1 MTAAL
6 AQWDS
11 IDVHLLRVLHL
22 LLTECSV
29 SRAARRL
36 NQSQPAVSTALRRLR
51 DLTGDPL
58 LVRSKNG
65 MTPTERG
72 AALLEPV
79 TQALASI
86 ESIATGHARFDPAT
100 TRRVFNVATPD
111 YLDPALL
118 GRILARFHS
127 LAPQAQVVFHSF
139 SPEQDFTGALA
150 EGRLDV
156 VIGNWPHPPEQLRL
170 SPLFEEEVVCMMR
183 EDHPL
188 AGRPLTAK
196 GYLEAEHLAPTPY
209 SVGQR
214 GVIDLHLARER
225 LKRNVVAWVP
235 YFSLAP
241 YMVLESDML
250 FTCPRAFAE
259 HFARRLPV
267 ALARSP
273 IDYPPMAFYLLWHD
287 RAHYAEE
294 CRWFREQIVAVGRQ
308 SSQSPTPVRAMP
320 ATPTSQRLPGM
331 GPVLN
336 AA

>member
-1 MTAAL
+1 MSNTHL
-6 AQWDS
+6 WDS

-29 SRAARRL
+29 SQAARRL

-65 MTPTERG
+65 MTPTDRG

-79 TQALASI
+79 RQALASI
-86 ESIATGHARFDPAT
+86 EQIATNPARFDPAS
-100 TRRVFNVATPD
+100 TRRSFNVATPD
-111 YLDPALL
+111 YLDPTLL
-118 GRILARFHS
+118 GHILARFHT

-139 SPEQDFTGALA
+139 SPEQDFASSLA

-170 SPLFEEEVVCMMR
+170 APLFEDEVVCMMR
-183 EDHPL
+183 EGHPL

-214 GVIDLHLARER
+214 GVIDTYLARER
-225 LKRNVVAWVP
+225 LKRNIVAWVP
-235 YFSLAP
+235 YFSFAP
-241 YMVLESDML
+241 YMLLESDML
-250 FTCPRAFAE
+250 FTCPRSFAE
-259 HFARRLPV
+259 HFARRLPL
-267 ALARSP
+267 ALARAP
-273 IDYPPMAFYLLWHD
+273 MDYPQMAFSLLWHE
-287 RAHYAEE
+287 RSHQAEE
-294 CRWFREQIVAVGRQ
+294 CRWFRDQLTSLIRSNYA
-308 SSQSPTPVRAMP
+308 SQPPSRALP
-320 ATPTSQRLPGM
+320 ATPTAPQRLPSL
-331 GPVLN
+331 V
-336 AA
+336 